1 MSELF
6 APPPDEKKHSDGPQ
20 QALLVFQ
27 HLMRGYLP
35 RSHRGARSWSNG
47 SVRLLAPYDYLLP
60 ACTVTSCLLGQ
71 RGVTVREWLPV
82 GEAARK
88 KALRALK
95 KDARRQGSDLVSIT

>member
-6 APPPDEKKHSDGPQ
+6 APRPDEKKQSDGPQ

-27 HLMRGYLP
+27 HPMRVYLP

-47 SVRLLAPYDYLLP
+47 SVRLLAAYDYLLP

-71 RGVTVREWLPV
+71 RGMTVHVWLPV
-82 GEAARK
+82 SDASEATW
-88 KALRALK
+88 
-95 KDARRQGSDLVSIT
+95 SH